1 MKLSPQGLYFLAAH
15 EGIVPAP
22 YLDSVGVWT
31 YGIGH
36 AETSGL
42 PPNPRRMQRGMPPD
56 LDAELVRVF
65 EVFAED
71 MEKFS
76 ADVNRAVTVPMEQ
89 HEFDAAVSFHFNTG
103 AIGRATWVKSW
114 NVGDKAAASRE
125 IMNWTKPPEII
136 GRRRAEQRLWTHGDY
151 GDKAV
156 AVYGI
161 TSSNKPRYSDVRR
174 RLSQDDVVRLMG
186 SPQQPTEPQVL
197 PSEVKPP
204 PRERGGFL
212 TLLMT
217 ALMSL
222 FSRKPAEPQKL
233 GPQGF
238 VPVQHYGRT
247 IWVTPDVYK
256 RDGIRMPVS
265 GIDALLIA
273 QERSRAVGLPLT
285 LPTKEMVDSI
295 HRAADVRLTMP
306 TRGEPRQAMETY
318 RSVDAEI
325 ERKLDGRSGLIS
337 GHKKEILRPAL
348 GGRVTIYGGM
358 KADGSFWQP
367 VSSVHGETYTDYS
380 HGLRL
385 VYDPDG

>member
-103 AIGRATWVKSW
+103 AIGRATWVRSW

-125 IMNWTKPPEII
+125 IMNWTKPPEIT

-186 SPQQPTEPQVL
+186 IPSAARRAPSPAFGGQAPAAGAGRL
-197 PSEVKPP
+197 PHAS
-204 PRERGGFL
+204 
-212 TLLMT
+212 
-217 ALMSL
+217 
-222 FSRKPAEPQKL
+222 
-233 GPQGF
+233 
-238 VPVQHYGRT
+238 
-247 IWVTPDVYK
+247 
-256 RDGIRMPVS
+256 
-265 GIDALLIA
+265 
-273 QERSRAVGLPLT
+273 
-285 LPTKEMVDSI
+285 
-295 HRAADVRLTMP
+295 
-306 TRGEPRQAMETY
+306 
-318 RSVDAEI
+318 
-325 ERKLDGRSGLIS
+325 DGRSHVPVLPQARRAA
-337 GHKKEILRPAL
+337 EARAARLRPGSTLRPHDL
-348 GGRVTIYGGM
+348 GD
-358 KADGSFWQP
+358 A
-367 VSSVHGETYTDYS
+367 
-380 HGLRL
+380 
-385 VYDPDG
+385 